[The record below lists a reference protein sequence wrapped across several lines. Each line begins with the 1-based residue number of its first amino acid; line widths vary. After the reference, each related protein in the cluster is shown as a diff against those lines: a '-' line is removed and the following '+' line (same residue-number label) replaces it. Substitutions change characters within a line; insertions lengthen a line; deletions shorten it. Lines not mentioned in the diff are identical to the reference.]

1 MKAQKHNQDGFTLL
15 ECMFALVITVI
26 GLTAVLGLVVSAIN
40 LHMFSRNGNDAREVS
55 KAKIEQLRN
64 FAPSAAE
71 RARGGSLTS
80 DVTNYNDAPDPRFH
94 RRWLIEE
101 FPTDAGVPE
110 GTQRITVIT
119 VSNRPDV
126 LVQITQIQILVPTS

>member
-1 MKAQKHNQDGFTLL
+1 MKAQKYNQDGFTLL

-26 GLTAVLGLVVSAIN
+26 GLTAVLGLVVSALN
-40 LHMFSRNGNDAREVS
+40 LHTFSRNGNDAKEIS

-80 DVTNYNDAPDPRFH
+80 DVTNYNDTPDPRFH

-101 FPTDAGVPE
+101 FPTDAGVPV
-110 GTQRITVIT
+110 GTQRITVT
-119 VSNRPDV
+119 VQSNRPDV
-126 LVQITQIQILVPTS
+126 LVQNAQLQILVPKS